1 MRSSRKRSNRLQ
13 TTTQEFEEKERQM
26 KIVKSAAMV
35 VISGLLMGASVSA
48 RAAMPVDNMASPSH
62 ASVIAVAN
70 DPLFAT
76 VSSLEPSPA
85 LQAARQEHN
94 NCKASHMYGADDIVG
109 DKQACIMGGYS
120 ISGGLVMATG
130 AR

>member
-1 MRSSRKRSNRLQ
+1 
-13 TTTQEFEEKERQM
+13 M
-26 KIVKSAAMV
+26 KIEKITAMV

-48 RAAMPVDNMASPSH
+48 RAAMPVDSMAGSSH
-62 ASVIAVAN
+62 GAVIAAAN
-70 DPLFAT
+70 GPLFAT

-85 LQAARQEHN
+85 LQASRQEHN

-120 ISGGLVMATG
+120 ISGGAGMATG
-130 AR
+130 PGGR